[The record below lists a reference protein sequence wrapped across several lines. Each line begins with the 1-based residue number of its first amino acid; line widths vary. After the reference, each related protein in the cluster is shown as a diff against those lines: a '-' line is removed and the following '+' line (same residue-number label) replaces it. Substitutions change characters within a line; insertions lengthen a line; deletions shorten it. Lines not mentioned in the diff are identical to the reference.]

1 MASASQLRSIIDST
15 IGAYLGN
22 YTLPNSSQI
31 PALWVRGSQQI
42 PKDWKVSGTECVID
56 EVPET
61 RNSPTMSQAVFLL
74 KLWYVT
80 LTSYDTSVTLD
91 NLRLLLFQAFPDV
104 ETSVFTPQ
112 TDISFETLK
121 ITIPD
126 YSIHTEIG

>member
-61 RNSPTMSQAVFLL
+61 EFSNDVPGSLSAEAVERNS
-74 KLWYVT
+74 Y
-80 LTSYDTSVTLD
+80 
-91 NLRLLLFQAFPDV
+91 
-104 ETSVFTPQ
+104 
-112 TDISFETLK
+112 
-121 ITIPD
+121 
-126 YSIHTEIG
+126 